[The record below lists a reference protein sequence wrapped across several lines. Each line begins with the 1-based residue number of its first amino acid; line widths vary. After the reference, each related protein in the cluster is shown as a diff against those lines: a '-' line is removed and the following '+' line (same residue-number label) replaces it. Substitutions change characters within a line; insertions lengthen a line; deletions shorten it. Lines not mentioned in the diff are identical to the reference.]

1 MYLVS
6 IIVTVFN
13 DSELILECLTKC
25 QKLNEKNVQIV
36 VVDDCSTD
44 DSFKRACEISKKSK
58 NIIVHRNDK
67 NMGVGAAR
75 NVGIDLALGSYVFFL
90 DCDDTFKGN
99 FFAEFEA
106 VSGESPDLI
115 LTPTQRSVNR
125 GDEESFPS
133 LPLQIFKSGQQEF
146 LETIVSKEYW
156 PSECWGCF
164 IRRELLSRSQIRF
177 EPIRIAEDLVFMSL
191 VYLNVQTVASVSEPV
206 FIHTRKFNSLSKSF
220 NSREANSWF
229 TAFCRLASLAK
240 NYHSASKEGVL
251 LCNQINICLTY
262 FFSSYLSVDASSRSQ
277 LLEENT
283 IVTGL
288 EYLQKIVGIEDRN
301 ETSVEKLI
309 DIIFLKCANSVT
321 KIVGSL
327 GSGEIFLYCYDRLS
341 LAVYSALKRSQIKI
355 SGIIDDRYEL
365 VSPSQDLGIGA
376 ISPQSFK
383 ERHLIE
389 ARVVV
394 CHDRIDVLK
403 SISKRLFT
411 GESHNWSAARITTR
425 DFTGILPMQTLFK

>member
-1 MYLVS
+1 MYLIS

-13 DSELILECLTKC
+13 DSESILQLLTKC
-25 QKLNEKNVQIV
+25 QQLNEENVQIV

-44 DSFKRACEISKKSK
+44 DSFKRACEISKKVK

-90 DCDDTFKGN
+90 DCDDTFEGD

-115 LTPTQRSVNR
+115 FSPIQRLVNR
-125 GDEESFPS
+125 GDEELFPS
-133 LPLQIFKSGQQEF
+133 PPRQIFKCGQQEF
-146 LETIVSKEYW
+146 LESIVSKEYW
-156 PSECWGCF
+156 PSECWGYF
-164 IRRELLSRSQIRF
+164 IRRELLSQSQIRF
-177 EPIRIAEDLVFMSL
+177 EPIRIGEDLVFMSF
-191 VYLNVQTVASVSEPV
+191 VYLNVQTIASVSQPV
-206 FIHTRKFNSLSKSF
+206 VIHRRKFNSLSKTF
-220 NSREANSWF
+220 DSREANSWF

-240 NYHSASKEGVL
+240 YYQATSNEGVL
-251 LCNQINICLTY
+251 LFNQINISLTY
-262 FFSSYLSVDASSRSQ
+262 FFSSYFSVDVLSRSQ

-283 IVTGL
+283 IVTAR
-288 EYLQKIVGIEDRN
+288 EYLQKIVGKEDRN

-309 DIIFLKCANSVT
+309 DMIFLKCANSVT

-327 GSGEIFLYCYDRLS
+327 GSGEIFLYCYERLG
-341 LAVYSALKRSQIKI
+341 LAVYLALKRSQIEI

-365 VSPSQDLGIGA
+365 VSPSRDLGIVA
-376 ISPQSFK
+376 ISPQSFE
-383 ERHLIE
+383 ERRLIE

-394 CHDRIDVLK
+394 CHDKIDVLK
-403 SISKRLFT
+403 SISERLFT
-411 GESHNWSAARITTR
+411 GESPNWSASRITTR
-425 DFTGILPMQTLFK
+425 DFTGILPMQNLFM